1 MNRCV
6 CEKCRFCYG
15 EEIENVEIDTT
26 PVKKKFGFVMF
37 PQMSP
42 LQLKGTG
49 TFRKVYWCYADIERK
64 AITTRKI
71 PCRFYEEATN
81 KAVKIDMPMPK
92 NCAECRLCEYVEACR
107 AGSDYYICV
116 PNKKDLGLDYLKKR
130 HPECPLKEIKNEM

>member
-37 PQMSP
+37 PQMYP

-64 AITTRKI
+64 QITTRKM
-71 PCRFYEEATN
+71 PCRFYEE
-81 KAVKIDMPMPK
+81 
-92 NCAECRLCEYVEACR
+92 
-107 AGSDYYICV
+107 
-116 PNKKDLGLDYLKKR
+116 
-130 HPECPLKEIKNEM
+130 IKNEIC